1 MTEVISKEVF
11 MLAVFLLPILSVL
24 CLGAFIGDQVFNY
37 QEKAANNCRYGL
49 VRVGSELK
57 PNDKKCKFN
66 VILRNILAKLR
77 FN

>member
-11 MLAVFLLPILSVL
+11 LLAVCLLPFLSIL

-37 QEKAANNCRYGL
+37 QERVANHCRYGL
-49 VRVGSELK
+49 VRVGAALK

-66 VILRNILAKLR
+66 VIVRNILAKLR

>member
-11 MLAVFLLPILSVL
+11 MLAVFMLPFLSIL

-37 QEKAANNCRYGL
+37 QEKAANHCRYGL

-66 VILRNILAKLR
+66 VIVRNILAKLR